1 MYAIYAVTRLFVGY
15 RFTYFISMILM
26 KYDKEINLNR
36 EKKLIMTRRRADED
50 HNR

>member
-1 MYAIYAVTRLFVGY
+1 MYAVYVVTRSFVGY
-15 RFTYFISMILM
+15 RFTYFTSMILM

-36 EKKLIMTRRRADED
+36 GKKLIMTRRRIDED